1 LKIRPSVLS
10 GAPTLNIVSRVLK
23 NALFISSMISVNFW
37 VRPMPSSS
45 AMPVVTICTMPI
57 SAEPPMSNRLEP
69 STTLMCA
76 AQPKNAASGAPT
88 SEAHQHSFPP
98 RPFSRKNGT
107 SSFWTN
113 SRSKQMMAAA
123 IRHSAKPMSLE
134 RQDAVTASTA
144 PVISMGVFFRGAK
157 YSTSPAPNS
166 RPMGMS
172 E

>member
-1 LKIRPSVLS
+1 
-10 GAPTLNIVSRVLK
+10 
-23 NALFISSMISVNFW
+23 
-37 VRPMPSSS
+37 
-45 AMPVVTICTMPI
+45 
-57 SAEPPMSNRLEP
+57 
-69 STTLMCA
+69 
-76 AQPKNAASGAPT
+76 
-88 SEAHQHSFPP
+88 
-98 RPFSRKNGT
+98 
-107 SSFWTN
+107 
-113 SRSKQMMAAA
+113 MMAAA